1 MLATT
6 GMRLRSGGGTQREKF
21 AAPANLKIRK
31 NPWGQTELA
40 GSVHFSHIGSN
51 IESQRSRDQI
61 PRAFDLTEERK
72 GVLLA
77 EMDVEMDVNQMYN
90 ADGAPVG
97 FDNGQQGG
105 GRGPGGRGR

>member
-1 MLATT
+1 
-6 GMRLRSGGGTQREKF
+6 MRLRSGGGAQREKL
-21 AAPANLKIRK
+21 AAPAILKIRT
-31 NPWGQTELA
+31 NPSDGVGRLRVFSTHRVEYRITTESKTRFL
-40 GSVHFSHIGSN
+40 VRTT
-51 IESQRSRDQI
+51 ERT
-61 PRAFDLTEERK
+61 TEERK